1 MFSSS
6 RDIPQLL
13 EFAKT
18 VVKVSECGKI
28 TNLHARSGDS
38 AIQICVVLH
47 VLAEDS
53 GLGQIGDVI

>member
-47 VLAEDS
+47 VWQRTAAWGRL
-53 GLGQIGDVI
+53 VT